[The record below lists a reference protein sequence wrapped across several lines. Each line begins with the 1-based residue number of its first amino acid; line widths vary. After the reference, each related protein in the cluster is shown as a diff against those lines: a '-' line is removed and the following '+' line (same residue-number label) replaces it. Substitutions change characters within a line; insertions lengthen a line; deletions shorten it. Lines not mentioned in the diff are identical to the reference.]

1 MSKNNNPQ
9 GEYLPEPMNLIDRVD
24 RYLHDVWDPIGVSA
38 FGDGEYYSYVDDIV
52 LMIIRK
58 VTLKALTNHLQIL
71 VEINMGLEFYPRN
84 FHVESAYDLLKL
96 RDE

>member
-1 MSKNNNPQ
+1 MSKNNEQ
-9 GEYLPEPMNLIDRVD
+9 PMDLFDRVD
-24 RYLHDVWDPIGVSA
+24 LYLHDVWDPIGVRA
-38 FGDGEYYSYVDDIV
+38 FGDGEYSDYVDDIV

-58 VTLKALTNHLQIL
+58 VKLKELANHLQML
-71 VEINMGLEFYPRN
+71 VEVNMGIEFYPRN